1 MLFARC
7 SSLLSR
13 ASVLRGVAHPAL
25 TTIQSQHAAPIFTIS
40 RASRGVP
47 LCSVPALLPGALWTS
62 GARGMAGKGGR
73 KKQHAFVP
81 KKHPINEAIGAGPSG
96 TTRLVSNDGQQLGV
110 MTLAEALATAQ
121 EAKLDLVLVQN
132 TTDPI
137 VCKLKDYFKE
147 KYVQKKRQKEA
158 AKLKATSRV
167 LATKEVKFRAVISD
181 HDLQTKLRK
190 ARQFLMK
197 GHRVQITMLRPK
209 KHMLDR
215 GDGLLADIVGALSDC
230 GEVKS
235 QKKTAVG
242 GYEAQFDPLSLEA
255 RELLMRA
262 MEQQQQEEEEE
273 EEGEGEYEDEEEEEY
288 YDEEEE
294 EQW

>member
-1 MLFARC
+1 MFARC

-13 ASVLRGVAHPAL
+13 ANVLRSVAHPAL
-25 TTIQSQHAAPIFTIS
+25 ATIQSQHAAPIFTVS

-47 LCSVPALLPGALWTS
+47 LCSAAALLPGALWTS
-62 GARGMAGKGGR
+62 GARGMAGRPSHAR

-81 KKHPINEAIGAGPSG
+81 KQHPINEAIGVGPSG

-147 KYVQKKRQKEA
+147 KYVQKRRQKEA

-262 MEQQQQEEEEE
+262 MEQQQQQE

-288 YDEEEE
+288 DDEEEE